1 MSAVSPLGHYEDI
14 HYACIHCSAPSTFT
28 TEAQKDAFESR
39 KAYLWQRRVL
49 CENCFGVR
57 RASECELRAIR
68 SRWRGSRADV
78 RRDPAALQRWLDL
91 LLSLPAYG
99 ARRDVAAIAMVTRS
113 MNQDVMPPSPT
124 WQRHPGGT

>member
-99 ARRDVAAIAMVTRS
+99 ARRDVAAIAMVTK
-113 MNQDVMPPSPT
+113 QIAKT
-124 WQRHPGGT
+124 KKPGNEC